1 MVDEILPQDVVT
13 QTSWLL
19 GLIPEIIVALIV
31 IAIALLIDEWVQ
43 RGVERAVARRSGQPE
58 IGRLLG
64 RMARVGVLIV
74 AAIMVISIFGLY
86 SILASFLAS
95 LGIAGLIIAFAL
107 QDITKNFA
115 AGVLLVLLRPFRLQD
130 HIKVRDFEGVVT
142 DISLRATTLRTVD
155 GTEVL
160 VPNADVYSSPITNFT
175 RYAKRRY
182 HVPLT
187 LPAGVP
193 VDAALER
200 LTAVL
205 LELPEIERDPP
216 PLVVVTAVNGDALV
230 VDASYWLPST
240 YPDAPALMSQA
251 ITRLNAALVD
261 LKARAAAA

>member
-1 MVDEILPQDVVT
+1 VNDILLQDLEA

-19 GLIPEIIVALIV
+19 GVIPEVILALIV
-31 IAIALLIDEWVQ
+31 IAIALFIDERVQ
-43 RGVERAVARRSGQPE
+43 RAVERTVARRGGQPE

-64 RMARVGVLIV
+64 RMARVAVLIV
-74 AAIMVISIFGLY
+74 AAILVISVFGLY

-115 AGVLLVLLRPFRLQD
+115 AGVLLVLLRPFRLHD
-130 HIKVRDFEGVVT
+130 RIKVRDFEGVVT
-142 DISLRATTLRTVD
+142 DISLRATTLRTAD

-160 VPNADVYSSPITNFT
+160 VPNADVYSSPITNYT

-193 VDAALER
+193 VDLALGR

-205 LELPEIERDPP
+205 LELPGIERDPP
-216 PLVVVTAVNGDALV
+216 LSL
-230 VDASYWLPST
+230 DASYWLPSI
-240 YPDAPALMSQA
+240 YPDAPAQMSQA
-251 ITRLNAALVD
+251 ITRLNDALVD
-261 LKARAAAA
+261 LRARAAESA